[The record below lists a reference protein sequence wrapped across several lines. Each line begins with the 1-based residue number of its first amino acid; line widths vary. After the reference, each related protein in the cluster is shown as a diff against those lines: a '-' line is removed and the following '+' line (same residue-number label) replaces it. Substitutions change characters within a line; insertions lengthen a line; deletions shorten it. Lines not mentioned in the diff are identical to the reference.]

1 MFEQRVVLGAMQWLL
16 DDLKG
21 VDRCLTPWLIVAMHR
36 PMYVVYPHKSNRRV
50 GEHLRVELE
59 PIFSR
64 YGVSSILLNLRLVPR
79 TLCNT
84 GHVSRDCSLS
94 WHALRR

>member
-1 MFEQRVVLGAMQWLL
+1 MYRPTGSVGATQWLL
-16 DDLKG
+16 DDLED
-21 VDRCLTPWLIVAMHR
+21 VNRCSTPWLIVAMHR

-64 YGVSSILLNLRLVPR
+64 YGVRSTRLVVH
-79 TLCNT
+79 LVADVC
-84 GHVSRDCSLS
+84 CK
-94 WHALRR
+94 